1 MVMAEALIVA
11 AFVAFILLVL
21 GGGMVT
27 TAYLVRTYHQPQRPL
42 AYRPVLLGLA
52 VALFGVG
59 PGIFLASLTVSLL
72 SGPVNGDE
80 LAALMGWGMLAL
92 LAGVISLLFLLLWW
106 DGRNPQSHIEEQRL
120 QRGVRSMQIIGWVII
135 GLTAGTIGLAFVLPP
150 VLLGFAGIY
159 VWGNHRRAQQAN
171 LLWMLAIAT
180 DKSIP
185 LPDEVDAFA
194 ATQWGPHRSRCILLA
209 DMLRNGTPLPN
220 CLEAIPGL
228 IPKSV
233 VPAIHLGAAAG
244 QISRALRDA
253 AVRQTNDLQ
262 ESSLFR
268 TISYTSFYVWGLLT
282 VISSIV
288 GFLMYWIVPKFKAIF
303 EGFDMELPALTV
315 DLIERSDMA
324 TKYFFLTMPALSL
337 PFFMLIIVGL
347 GHVFGW
353 DALDLPLLSWFPRLE
368 TPLVL
373 RGLARIV
380 SAGLPFPEGLRVLSE
395 HHHRVGIRAKAERL
409 RYFVERGSDIW
420 ERLQWE
426 GFLHRAERALL
437 QSAQRIGNLPW
448 VLNELA
454 EVIERRQQRRAVFAA
469 QLIQPVFVVLIGIV
483 VGYICVAFFIPVVM
497 VIDGLS

>member
-1 MVMAEALIVA
+1 MAEALIAAALVA
-11 AFVAFILLVL
+11 LVLLAL

-27 TAYLVRTYHQPQRPL
+27 TAYLIRTYHLPHRPL

-52 VALFGVG
+52 VALFGAG
-59 PGIFLASLTVSLL
+59 PGTFLVSVSVSLL
-72 SGPVNGDE
+72 AGPVSGDDVQIFV
-80 LAALMGWGMLAL
+80 LWGIMAAMVGG
-92 LAGVISLLFLLLWW
+92 ISLLFLLTWQ
-106 DGRNPQSHIEEQRL
+106 DGRNPQSHVDEQRL
-120 QRGVRSMQIIGWVII
+120 QRSVRTMQVIGWVIV
-135 GLTAGTIGLAFVLPP
+135 GLTVGTIGLGLVLPP

-194 ATQWGPHRSRCILLA
+194 ATIWGPRRGRCVLLA

-282 VISSIV
+282 AISGIV
-288 GFLMYWIVPKFKAIF
+288 GFLMMWIVPKFKAIF
-303 EGFDMELPALTV
+303 DGFEMELPAITV
-315 DLIERSDMA
+315 ELIGRSDMA
-324 TKYFFLTMPALSL
+324 TKYFFLTLPGLSL

-373 RGLARIV
+373 RGLSRVV
-380 SAGLPFPEGLRVLSE
+380 SAGLPLPDGLRVLSE
-395 HHHRVGIRAKAERL
+395 HHHRLGIRAKVDRL
-409 RYFVERGSDIW
+409 RYFVERGANCW
-420 ERLQWE
+420 ERLQFE
-426 GFLHRAERALL
+426 GFLRRGEVALL

-454 EVIERRQQRRAVFAA
+454 DVIERRQQRRTIYAA
-469 QLIQPVFVVLIGIV
+469 QLIQPVFVVLMGIV
-483 VGYICVAFFIPVVM
+483 VGYICVAFFMPVIK
-497 VIDGLS
+497 VIHGLS

>member
-1 MVMAEALIVA
+1 
-11 AFVAFILLVL
+11 
-21 GGGMVT
+21 
-27 TAYLVRTYHQPQRPL
+27 
-42 AYRPVLLGLA
+42 
-52 VALFGVG
+52 
-59 PGIFLASLTVSLL
+59 
-72 SGPVNGDE
+72 
-80 LAALMGWGMLAL
+80 MLA
-92 LAGVISLLFLLLWW
+92 GGISLLFLLLWW
-106 DGRNPQSHIEEQRL
+106 DGRNPHSPLEEQRL
-120 QRGVRSMQIIGWVII
+120 QRCVRTMQVIGWGLI
-135 GLTAGTIGLAFVLPP
+135 GLTVCTIGIGLVLPP
-150 VLLGFAGIY
+150 VLVAFAGIY

-180 DKSIP
+180 DKSFP

-194 ATQWGPHRSRCILLA
+194 ATIWGPRRSRCVLLA

-228 IPKSV
+228 IPKSA

-282 VISSIV
+282 VISGIV
-288 GFLMYWIVPKFKAIF
+288 GFLIYFIVPKFKAIF
-303 EGFDMELPALTV
+303 QGFDMELPAITV
-315 DLIERSDMA
+315 ELIGRSDMA

-368 TPLVL
+368 TPLML
-373 RGLARIV
+373 RGLSRIV

-395 HHHRVGIRAKAERL
+395 HHHRLGIRAKSERL
-409 RYFVERGSDIW
+409 RYFVERGADIW

-426 GFLHRAERALL
+426 GFLHGGEVALL

-454 EVIERRQQRRAVFAA
+454 EVIERRQLRRANYAA
-469 QLIQPVFVVLIGIV
+469 QLIQPVFVVLMGIV

-497 VIDGLS
+497 VIHGLS